1 MFAIKYTNRMKRDVK
16 RAEKRGKDMN
26 KLISTLA
33 LLATGEPIPEKY
45 RDHRLQGKLSDFREC
60 HVDGD
65 GDWIL
70 MYQIFDNELILSATA
85 TGTHQDLFND

>member
-1 MFAIKYTNRMKRDVK
+1 MLAIKYTNHMKRDVK
-16 RAEKRGKDMN
+16 RAEKRGKDMK

-33 LLATGEPIPEKY
+33 LLATGEPMPEKY

-60 HVDGD
+60 HVDGES
-65 GDWIL
+65 DWIL

-85 TGTHQDLFND
+85 TGTHQDLFKE